1 VRVRPAREGVNGVES
16 GELGEVYGRERANG
30 IVPGRPAREDVA
42 GVLGTREAREDVAGV
57 LGTREARGDVAGV
70 DGSCASVGG
79 GPVASKVHLKRP

>member
-1 VRVRPAREGVNGVES
+1 MRVRPAREGVNGVES

-42 GVLGTREAREDVAGV
+42 GVLGTREAREDV
-57 LGTREARGDVAGV
+57 DGV

-79 GPVASKVHLKRP
+79 GLVASKVHLKRP